1 MSKMQRLFAEIPAE
15 KLEQVQT
22 RSGILNPHSMSERE
36 RQQFIADSANQEAG
50 NLGGY
55 DCPKCL
61 NRGYYHRVDEN
72 GKICTEDCSC
82 MEIRKN
88 KRIMEK
94 SGLADMVTRYTFDNW
109 KEREQWHRKA
119 AEMAHKYAQE
129 RRGWFVMAGTVGAG
143 KTHLCTALCGE
154 LMDNGVPV
162 RYVLW
167 RDLVTRAKAVVNDD
181 AEYQRIVTPLK
192 KVKCL
197 YIDDMFKTGK
207 GEAPTVG
214 DVNLA
219 FEIINHRYNDVGK
232 MTIISS
238 ERTVEQILGID
249 EAVGSRI
256 YERSKEFYLPLHGK
270 KNWRLEV

>member
-1 MSKMQRLFAEIPAE
+1 
-15 KLEQVQT
+15 
-22 RSGILNPHSMSERE
+22 MSESE
-36 RQQFIADSANQEAG
+36 RQQFIADSANREAG
-50 NLGGY
+50 SLEGY
-55 DCPKCL
+55 DCPHCL
-61 NRGYYHRVDEN
+61 NRGFYHRVGQD
-72 GKICTEDCSC
+72 GKIYTEDCSC

-94 SGLADMVTRYTFDNW
+94 SGLSDMVTRYTFDNW
-109 KEREQWHRKA
+109 KEREQWHKKA